1 MQHYCTTPVV
11 QGAAWL
17 YEAVLRPAM
26 QQLRIQ
32 MQKVPALERLLA
44 QTKQQGGS
52 ARTSHQSAPAQ
63 PTSYPPAA
71 SGAPRR
77 ME

>member
-1 MQHYCTTPVV
+1 M

-26 QQLRIQ
+26 HQLRIQ

-44 QTKQQGGS
+44 QTKQQGGN
-52 ARTSHQSAPAQ
+52 ARTPYTGQSSPAQ
-63 PTSYPPAA
+63 PTSYPSAA
-71 SGAPRR
+71 SGAPRHV
-77 ME
+77 E

>member
-1 MQHYCTTPVV
+1 M

-26 QQLRIQ
+26 HQLRIQ

-44 QTKQQGGS
+44 QTKQQGDN
-52 ARTSHQSAPAQ
+52 ARTSYQSAPAQ
-63 PTSYPPAA
+63 PSSYPPTA